1 MMRNLK
7 VKKEPNTPPKRNK
20 RKQEHHRSNGRMH
33 VYQEPSEPKIVTE
46 EISDPWEKRK
56 LKQEMDDE
64 KQRNKKRARGTTR
77 KEQPSN
83 LHKES
88 STSSSIDDEHQD
100 IIPGFTTVEKNK
112 LKKRSDYSGHG
123 TMDKL
128 DEISLNGPRPEVKEH
143 RRTRQEY
150 IKNNKVNHP
159 PRTRKP
165 VRHYENERMSM
176 DTPAPPHEI
185 AEAIIE
191 AALVKSQQKKK
202 SAGNS
207 PSHSNKTS
215 PKHSTYEEPET
226 KPRKSKKESSS
237 GGITSYLRKMIGGAR
252 EHSDPDSPTQ
262 QNNGNSMFY
271 YDNLSSL
278 RASKKPSHHARPR
291 ELERTASSPSS
302 SGFSSTLS
310 PEVPEFVPASQR
322 INRAPGSNVKKD
334 TSWATVDDSALE
346 YLRPPPGLTK
356 PSAKCIWGLDS
367 ATTRTSSAADTWSKP
382 SLFSDFKT
390 DSYSS
395 LLGSQR
401 QSKTTSTTFSGL
413 DLLTSRDER
422 DGGSS
427 SIWKSDSIDKDLF
440 GSSNSLGR
448 SSIWDAPDI
457 APPSG
462 SLSARSRL
470 GLGLDLNPVS
480 EAGATESPLDP
491 FSIWASSDSVSPY
504 AGWNKDI
511 KED

>member
-1 MMRNLK
+1 MSEFFHFSISFTRISDKKEKLINDSKVNNNDSNLTYRSTHK
-7 VKKEPNTPPKRNK
+7 SHQPLVKSNSNPKQSNKERKNSISDCSTSSVSSRKNSDTNSLHDEKPEGKKEPNTPPKRNK
-20 RKQEHHRSNGRMH
+20 RKQEHHRSNGRIH

-150 IKNNKVNHP
+150 IKNSKVNHP

-202 SAGNS
+202 SAG
-207 PSHSNKTS
+207 
-215 PKHSTYEEPET
+215 
-226 KPRKSKKESSS
+226 KK
-237 GGITSYLRKMIGGAR
+237 
-252 EHSDPDSPTQ
+252 
-262 QNNGNSMFY
+262 
-271 YDNLSSL
+271 
-278 RASKKPSHHARPR
+278 
-291 ELERTASSPSS
+291 
-302 SGFSSTLS
+302 
-310 PEVPEFVPASQR
+310 
-322 INRAPGSNVKKD
+322 
-334 TSWATVDDSALE
+334 
-346 YLRPPPGLTK
+346 
-356 PSAKCIWGLDS
+356 
-367 ATTRTSSAADTWSKP
+367 
-382 SLFSDFKT
+382 
-390 DSYSS
+390 
-395 LLGSQR
+395 LL
-401 QSKTTSTTFSGL
+401 L
-413 DLLTSRDER
+413 
-422 DGGSS
+422 
-427 SIWKSDSIDKDLF
+427 
-440 GSSNSLGR
+440 
-448 SSIWDAPDI
+448 
-457 APPSG
+457 
-462 SLSARSRL
+462 
-470 GLGLDLNPVS
+470 
-480 EAGATESPLDP
+480 
-491 FSIWASSDSVSPY
+491 Y
-504 AGWNKDI
+504 
-511 KED
+511 